1 MLSEKDKQ
9 YLKKL
14 NEKIHSVDSN
24 YRTSAPIV
32 GEEKGRNIFVLRHE
46 LEIVKDNILEY
57 GKDYTDKY
65 NEMKEYLDK
74 SLKLVDKFIEQVVN
88 IKEYI
93 TKLENGEISVNEIY
107 EIFSDDRYKTSYK
120 EDKEYFTNMDPNDK
134 NYYSEVLMPM
144 LINDLYYPSM
154 NNLFTLC
161 NTIYKNILANGSIEY
176 MLKSEPIKKIRN
188 DYYKDYAE
196 DENVS
201 ANFNIINGEF
211 VNDWN
216 RIVINNLYKD
226 GDVNTGAYHVF
237 KIDPSYDGDLNSL
250 TKGNDVID
258 IVLGKNNGVLIAQ
271 TVGKGVSFNRHN
283 FNNEPVFP
291 KIIKSNPTSVNQLK
305 TKTNPYGI
313 NNAVLFEQA
322 SFIEKSE
329 VEGSNTD
336 ISDHPEVASVEK
348 IADKILGNDNVY
360 SLFNNKCFYRRE
372 TVELVED
379 IDDNYPN
386 SKLHIDSAFNNSN
399 VESDGDIFE
408 DEAILP
414 KIVSKSNEKV
424 TYFMIPNSVN
434 KMSDVYNLYGCG
446 AASSN
451 QLGTKLED
459 GTVGEDLLCEEF
471 VDNNDNY
478 IYDEVIIEKFLL
490 DNNENRTQNMFN
502 QTMYAKTTDRK
513 LITFGVNVS
522 GECGHGDLFND
533 NFIMTKNNFIPK
545 KVVVSGGLDSTAHF
559 LSQYSYATHTTYII
573 DENDNLWVS
582 GRNTYGECGDGTGI
596 NLLNFKK
603 IDMLDGLISDISSSS
618 TRTVLKTKNDDL
630 YMCGRLNGENILTWK
645 KIDQFDNKVD
655 KIYSSWNGTFVID
668 KEKNLWLIGDL
679 SGSSGDTNRPT
690 WFKVEELNGVVKE
703 VCCIRFDIYVIDI
716 NNNLWTLGSG
726 NGNDDKNAKNGVWN
740 KIEKFNGIVDKVWL
754 SYNSVFIKDIHKN
767 IWVFSSSYFGFNNIE
782 YDESIF
788 NKINLLD
795 IDVEEIY
802 THYNSVFIKDVDGFL
817 YSLSGNSG
825 ETSIVGLNVYIPLK
839 LNFLTNIKSINVN
852 IFAIFVL
859 LENGDIWMMGRF
871 NNHRKRKINN
881 YQWKKITNNGKLR
894 VAKHNRISNIHD
906 DNVAL
911 IKTPDG
917 AYYAT
922 GANQYGQC
930 GLGHKNQ
937 VNSFTQV
944 NLDGNQFDKI
954 VSFQSTY
961 YGIDKRKNLWVV
973 GDNQYGQCGL
983 GNLENVTK
991 WTKVSTFNENVKEVF
1006 ACNGCAFVIDDED
1019 YLWSV
1024 GSNVM
1029 GGLGNGENK
1038 TTFSKDTTIQ
1048 KAKYVVGNFGTTYV
1062 VDLNN
1067 TLWTSGF
1074 NQNGQCGIGSSE
1086 MFIKT
1091 WNKIT
1096 LFEGKVDSIHA
1107 SVANVYVIDSDN
1119 NFWVCGSNGFG
1130 ECGDGT
1136 TTDVKTFKKLSSL
1149 TNKVKNVSLGYRT
1162 VYITD
1167 KNRELYV
1174 FGSND
1179 QFQCGNNAASNK
1191 DHLKTPTKITGDFS
1205 GKIKK
1210 IVAGQYNAYILDT
1223 LGNVYVAGFNQFGQC
1238 GIDTDMRC
1246 TFGTSYTI
1254 RSIVIN
1260 EVKNKVYIIGNFFT
1274 NTYDVFTEIDF
1285 LTNKDINYFITN
1297 EYIAVAVSKNGTVY
1311 SSEDGVKWT
1320 ENTTL
1325 KNIKEIYLWKTD
1337 NMYVAIDKDDYLWT
1351 SNIQFSNHNYRV
1363 MEKITE
1369 YGKVKFL
1376 SSLGSPLFII
1386 FENDIILANYNLK
1399 SMNNKYDYNAF
1410 SIKNSFYNSNIYS
1423 QNIKMILSNL
1433 NENKVFIYDDKN
1445 IYTIHLDMEDEIDV
1459 KFKSLKKIYTT
1470 KHNIESITGVFN
1482 YYSWTYYDLISIKE
1496 NDTYV
1501 IKKIT
1506 EDDKI
1511 EDIDINKYGKVL
1523 RIFYNF
1529 FGLVYEYISN
1539 IDSKIRYGVLYDE
1552 ILNED
1557 VNLRDN
1563 KIKYGLKKGTVEYDY
1578 DSIYDGDHFSTL
1590 QDNIKTWTKVP
1601 NLSSIFEIYAG
1612 ADTAYAI
1619 DIDKKIYVTGKND
1632 VGQCGDGTTTDV
1644 TTWKLLPK
1652 LNKSITTFPKSVA
1665 SNITDLYFGSRS
1677 SLFYLQKLNNGF
1689 SVFGKNTPNLSIA
1702 DFSDHGI
1709 KEIVDDTLDI
1719 SPIHDNY
1726 NLSESVFFK
1735 VKDKPISYK
1744 CIGNNKEGVC
1754 GFTSAEHTSIL
1765 TPIDMVFPENGDI
1778 KDLKLNF
1785 NSSMCL
1791 FTNGNLYVAGSN
1803 SRANLGITE
1812 TNTSAVGWKKVI
1824 IPNIFDYK
1832 VLKILYFS
1840 YISSIILVKYKEAA
1854 DSEVYSYG
1862 IFATGENTKGNLG
1875 VTGEKLTE
1883 FTKIPVSFDVR
1894 NIKYCD
1900 TNQDDINNVN
1910 SITWI
1915 LLDNGELYYSS
1926 SNYTNSN
1933 GAFVKIKDNVDFKED
1948 KYGETEMNKYIYD
1961 GFVTPYHNGIA
1972 YLDKTNTLHVLDL
1985 LDDAGTL
1992 SEKTVPNVSNF
2003 SVFRQESE
2011 VFANKT
2017 LVNTMSYV
2025 TKDKQLYYRGSHDTE
2040 NLFGIS
2046 GSQRVTD
2053 FTRIDTNRVEMTNKV
2068 LMSKVV
2074 GGGMVIAYTVNRDFY
2089 AAGGP
2094 QTNCYHLGIVSDPDS
2109 LEPIVNF
2116 KRIPFLKVNSTIK
2129 YRLNSPYEKL
2139 ELDKSGLV
2147 KLLNVR

>member
-107 EIFSDDRYKTSYK
+107 EIFSKDRYKTSYK
-120 EDKEYFTNMDPNDK
+120 ENKEYFMDMDPNGE
-134 NYYSEVLMPM
+134 NYYAKVLLPM
-144 LINDLYYPSM
+144 LLNDLYYPSM

-258 IVLGKNNGVLIAQ
+258 IVLGKNNDVLIAQ

-305 TKTNPYGI
+305 TKTNPYSI

-329 VEGSNTD
+329 VEGNNID
-336 ISDHPEVASVEK
+336 ISHHPEFASVEK
-348 IADKILGNDNVY
+348 IADKILGSDNVY

-372 TVELVED
+372 SVELVED
-379 IDDNYPN
+379 VDDNYPN

-399 VESDGDIFE
+399 VESDSDIFE
-408 DEAILP
+408 DEPILP

-424 TYFMIPNSVN
+424 TYFMIPSLNN
-434 KMSDVYNLYGCG
+434 KMTGEYELYGCG
-446 AASSN
+446 AASLN
-451 QLGTKLED
+451 QLGSKLED
-459 GTVGEDLLCEEF
+459 GTVTEDLLCEEF

-478 IYDEVIIEKFLL
+478 IYDEVSIEKFLL
-490 DNNENRTQNMFN
+490 DNNENRTQNLYN
-502 QTMYAKTTDRK
+502 RTMYAKTTDGK
-513 LITFGVNVS
+513 LITFGVNVL
-522 GECGHGDLFND
+522 GECGHGDVFND
-533 NFIMTKNNFIPK
+533 NFIMTKNDFIPK
-545 KVVVSGGLDSTAHF
+545 KVVVSAELNP
-559 LSQYSYATHTTYII
+559 SQTYTRHTTYII

-582 GRNTYGECGDGTGI
+582 GRNYYGECGNGTNV
-596 NLLNFKK
+596 NLLNFEK
-603 IDMLDGLISDISSSS
+603 IDKLDGLVSDISSAR

-630 YMCGRLNGENILTWK
+630 YMCGRLNGENILSWK

-655 KIYSSWNGTFVID
+655 KIYSSWYGTFVID

-679 SGSSGDTNRPT
+679 SGSPGDINHPT
-690 WFKVEELNGVVKE
+690 WFKVEVLNGIVKE
-703 VCCIRFDIYVIDI
+703 VCCINFDIYVIDI
-716 NNNLWTLGSG
+716 NNNLWTLGSE
-726 NGNDDKNAKNGVWN
+726 NGNDDKNANDRVWN

-754 SYNSVFIKDIHKN
+754 SYDSVFVKDIHKN
-767 IWVFSSSYFGFNNIE
+767 IWVYSSHYFGFNNIE
-782 YDESIF
+782 YDKSVF

-802 THYNSVFIKDVDGFL
+802 THYYSVFIKDVDGFL
-817 YSLSGNSG
+817 YSLSYYPDK
-825 ETSIVGLNVYIPLK
+825 TSIDVKSDYIPKK

-852 IFAIFVL
+852 MYAIFVL
-859 LENGDIWMMGRF
+859 LENGDILTIGQF
-871 NNHRKRKINN
+871 DAHRKYKINN

-937 VNSFTQV
+937 VKSFTQV

-961 YGIDKRKNLWVV
+961 YGIDKRKNLWAV

-991 WTKVSTFNENVKEVF
+991 WTKVSTFNENVKDVF
-1006 ACNGCAFVIDDED
+1006 ACNGCAFVIDDEE

-1024 GSNVM
+1024 GANVM
-1029 GGLGNGENK
+1029 GGLGNGTTENK

-1048 KAKYVVGNFGTTYV
+1048 KAKYVVGNLGTTYV

-1086 MFIKT
+1086 MFIRT

-1096 LFEGKVDSIHA
+1096 LFEGKVNSIHA
-1107 SVANVYVIDSDN
+1107 SISNVYVVDSDDN
-1119 NFWVCGSNGFG
+1119 LWVCGSNGFG
-1130 ECGDGT
+1130 QCGDGT
-1136 TTDVKTFKKLSSL
+1136 TTDVKTFKKIESL

-1179 QFQCGNNAASNK
+1179 QFQCGNNAATNK

-1205 GKIKK
+1205 RKIKK

-1223 LGNVYVAGFNQFGQC
+1223 SGNVYVAGLNSGGQC
-1238 GIDTDMRC
+1238 GISA
-1246 TFGTSYTI
+1246 G
-1254 RSIVIN
+1254 IN
-1260 EVKNKVYIIGNFFT
+1260 
-1274 NTYDVFTEIDF
+1274 
-1285 LTNKDINYFITN
+1285 
-1297 EYIAVAVSKNGTVY
+1297 
-1311 SSEDGVKWT
+1311 
-1320 ENTTL
+1320 
-1325 KNIKEIYLWKTD
+1325 NIK
-1337 NMYVAIDKDDYLWT
+1337 N
-1351 SNIQFSNHNYRV
+1351 
-1363 MEKITE
+1363 
-1369 YGKVKFL
+1369 
-1376 SSLGSPLFII
+1376 
-1386 FENDIILANYNLK
+1386 
-1399 SMNNKYDYNAF
+1399 
-1410 SIKNSFYNSNIYS
+1410 
-1423 QNIKMILSNL
+1423 
-1433 NENKVFIYDDKN
+1433 
-1445 IYTIHLDMEDEIDV
+1445 
-1459 KFKSLKKIYTT
+1459 
-1470 KHNIESITGVFN
+1470 
-1482 YYSWTYYDLISIKE
+1482 
-1496 NDTYV
+1496 
-1501 IKKIT
+1501 
-1506 EDDKI
+1506 
-1511 EDIDINKYGKVL
+1511 
-1523 RIFYNF
+1523 
-1529 FGLVYEYISN
+1529 
-1539 IDSKIRYGVLYDE
+1539 
-1552 ILNED
+1552 
-1557 VNLRDN
+1557 
-1563 KIKYGLKKGTVEYDY
+1563 
-1578 DSIYDGDHFSTL
+1578 
-1590 QDNIKTWTKVP
+1590 WTKVP
-1601 NLSSIFEIYAG
+1601 NLSNIFEIYAG

-1619 DIDKKIYVTGKND
+1619 DDDKKIYVTGKND

-1644 TTWKLLPK
+1644 TTWKLMPK
-1652 LNKSITTFPKSVA
+1652 LNKSITTFPKRIA
-1665 SNITDLYFGSRS
+1665 NDITNLYFGSRS
-1677 SLFYLQKLNNGF
+1677 SLFYLQKLSKTF
-1689 SVFGKNTPNLSIA
+1689 YVFGKNTPNLSIT
-1702 DFSDHGI
+1702 DFSDHGLKSI
-1709 KEIVDDTLDI
+1709 YDDTLDI

-1735 VKDKPISYK
+1735 VKDRPNSYK
-1744 CIGNNKEGVC
+1744 CLGNNKKGVC
-1754 GFTSAEHTSIL
+1754 GFTSTEHTSIS

-1778 KDLKLNF
+1778 KDLKMNF
-1785 NSSMCL
+1785 DSSMCL
-1791 FTNGNLYVAGSN
+1791 FTNGNLYVAGAN
-1803 SRANLGITE
+1803 ERNNLGITE

-1862 IFATGENTKGNLG
+1862 IFAAGENTKGNLG

-1894 NIKYCD
+1894 KVKYCD
-1900 TNQDDINNVN
+1900 MNQDDINNVN

-1985 LDDAGTL
+1985 LDDTGTL

-2068 LMSKVV
+2068 LMSKVI

-2094 QTNCYHLGIVSDPDS
+2094 QTNCYHLGIASDPES